1 MDLEVF
7 LIESAA
13 WLVFAVLLILM
24 IGNRYDC
31 WPWGRRRPAHPQQ
44 AAGYQRLA

>member
-1 MDLEVF
+1 MELEVF

-13 WLVFAVLLILM
+13 WLVFAVLLIMM

-31 WPWGRRRPAHPQQ
+31 WPWGRRRPAQQ
-44 AAGYQRLA
+44 TAGYERLA

>member
-13 WLVFAVLLILM
+13 WLVFAVLLIVM

-31 WPWGRRRPAHPQQ
+31 WPRGRRKLAHQ